1 MKNRKKYIL
10 LFFFFIVIIFF
21 TFSSIFDNN
30 SLNSIIENIKKIN
43 VFYILLCLII
53 ISLYFLLQGIYM
65 KAILKALK
73 KKITLRKGVFYS
85 LVEFYFSGITP
96 SSTGGQPA
104 QLYYMTKD
112 NIPIRKSYITLMLN
126 TIYFKLIIVILGILI
141 LVFKNEY
148 IFNHSIL

>member
-1 MKNRKKYIL
+1 MKNRKKYIF

-43 VFYILLCLII
+43 IFYILLCLII

-112 NIPIRKSYITLMLN
+112 KIPMRKS
-126 TIYFKLIIVILGILI
+126 
-141 LVFKNEY
+141 
-148 IFNHSIL
+148 